1 MIKQSIDTC
10 ICFANFRWHV
20 RTSTPGDIVSVDLV
34 QDARCLFLRVDGLD
48 AAHEHLQFA
57 GEAGAELLDRRD
69 LLFFADDAGYGP
81 GALEEDG
88 GEELGDFAM
97 AA

>member
-1 MIKQSIDTC
+1 MLIRMNQNR
-10 ICFANFRWHV
+10 ICARLL
-20 RTSTPGDIVSVDLV
+20 TGTPGNVIGVDLV
-34 QDARCLFLRVDGLD
+34 QDARCLFLRVNGLD

-57 GEAGAELLDRRD
+57 GEAGAELLDRGD

-81 GALEEDG
+81 GALEEEG
-88 GEELGDFAM
+88 GEELGDFAV